1 MQQQQKAKMFSI
13 KILTKLMQRLLEKE
27 QIFPSG
33 LEEYGSYSKET
44 GTFQCL
50 TVKFR
55 SIPQAPKQKKEFT
68 PSWTHRVSCGDCA
81 GQCIVCSTSPT
92 SLLRNEMQMVSNNQR
107 LGFVLFQSTNAQD
120 TLQKL
125 YFGIQNEMP

>member
-1 MQQQQKAKMFSI
+1 M
-13 KILTKLMQRLLEKE
+13 
-27 QIFPSG
+27 
-33 LEEYGSYSKET
+33 
-44 GTFQCL
+44 
-50 TVKFR
+50 
-55 SIPQAPKQKKEFT
+55 
-68 PSWTHRVSCGDCA
+68 
-81 GQCIVCSTSPT
+81 CSTSPT